1 MSNNGTSPRNFQ
13 RISCFRHK
21 CFQKKKKEDPL
32 GTEKF
37 SVLLSLVCSIL
48 MPLVQGAALENA
60 CNPALRRCRQEDQE
74 LKDMLSYRESLM
86 LAWVP

>member
-1 MSNNGTSPRNFQ
+1 MFS
-13 RISCFRHK
+13 K
-21 CFQKKKKEDPL
+21 KKKKEDPL